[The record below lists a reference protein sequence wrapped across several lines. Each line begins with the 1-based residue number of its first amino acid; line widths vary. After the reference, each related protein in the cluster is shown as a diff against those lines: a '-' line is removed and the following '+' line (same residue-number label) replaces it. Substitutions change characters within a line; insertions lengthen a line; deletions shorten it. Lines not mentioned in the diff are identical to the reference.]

1 MHKIKE
7 GKRIFCLYNVPCKLR
22 PVWKAPARVSVRKYS
37 FYIYIY
43 IFFFFF
49 TFSKRESVITG
60 KAYVQPASLVV
71 RIVVS
76 RVNTKLEVPYPSCLA
91 LGQSTFNIIFIF
103 QAASN
108 TTRKRN
114 PFETTLNNVKFQ
126 IKLNRVPHFNLFC
139 SWCYISVIVGRKL
152 LMIIH
157 QLINQIAQTTQVRIV
172 NFIP

>member
-1 MHKIKE
+1 M
-7 GKRIFCLYNVPCKLR
+7 
-22 PVWKAPARVSVRKYS
+22 
-37 FYIYIY
+37 
-43 IFFFFF
+43 
-49 TFSKRESVITG
+49 
-60 KAYVQPASLVV
+60 
-71 RIVVS
+71 S

-157 QLINQIAQTTQVRIV
+157 QLINQIAQTTQVRIYSQLYSM
-172 NFIP
+172 IPFFKDYTQWYFLLILMKMLLWDLGFSLTQHCTKNEILFFSVRNSGGLKKILP